1 MRSASLCSAGLHYA
15 GLQVFY
21 PGVLP
26 AATMFHFQRLLK
38 KISRN
43 HVVRENRAILII
55 FALFSLFFAAYMVL
69 MEGIG
74 LVDAYYFLVT
84 TATTVGYGDFSP
96 QTDFGKFLATAY
108 MVVGIALLG
117 LFLGKITDV
126 MVNLSSRR
134 KRGLLTMKGEVDLI
148 IAGYPG
154 GEKVENIVSELRN
167 DPRYAHA
174 KIVCVNNQL
183 EIKPRWMTQMDV
195 DFVQGVVSD
204 SKVLEMAGVKSAHTA
219 LILANDPATIES
231 DDHSSS
237 ICAVIERVNPAV
249 RTIIEKVRQDEM
261 IFEVVDADTI
271 VEVAA
276 PSILAQEVLDP
287 GATELQ
293 KAIFSTRTR
302 GTQFNLHYQ
311 GGERTWLDIAK
322 TLLGKDTIPEG
333 FRNPGDKHF
342 NLLPAHDDLI
352 KPGALIKYR
361 GVELLTGL
369 D

>member
-1 MRSASLCSAGLHYA
+1 
-15 GLQVFY
+15 
-21 PGVLP
+21 
-26 AATMFHFQRLLK
+26 MFHLQRLIK
-38 KISRN
+38 KIRKN
-43 HVVRENRAILII
+43 HLIHENRVILVI
-55 FALFSLFFAAYMVL
+55 FTLFSLFFAAYMILV
-69 MEGIG
+69 EGIG
-74 LVDAYYFLVT
+74 VVDSYYFLVT

-108 MVVGIALLG
+108 MIVGIALLG

-126 MVNLSSRR
+126 MVNLSSRK
-134 KRGLLTMKGEVDLI
+134 KRGLLTVKGEVDLI

-167 DPRYAHA
+167 DSRYEHA
-174 KIVCVNNQL
+174 KIVCVNNRL
-183 EIKPRWMTQMDV
+183 ESKPRWMTEMEV
-195 DFVQGVVSD
+195 EFVQGVVSD
-204 SKVLEMAGVKSAHTA
+204 SKVLEMAGVKSAHTV

-271 VEVAA
+271 VEVSS

-293 KAIFSTRTR
+293 KAIFSTHTR
-302 GTQFNLHYQ
+302 GTQFNLQYQ
-311 GGERTWLDIAK
+311 GEEKTWVELAKLLLD
-322 TLLGKDTIPEG
+322 KDTIPEG
-333 FRNPGDKHF
+333 FRNPGEKYF
-342 NLLPAHDDLI
+342 NLLPAHDDRI

-361 GVELLTGL
+361 GIELLDGL